1 MERVGRL
8 LCLALVL
15 SLPLVLVAVLVLQV
29 RQAAG
34 SLPATGPR
42 HTIVPGRDPGTRST
56 HRTCTSRVRN
66 TLLMTTPIAAVPAGT
81 AAPAV
86 LGLTATSAQLALLD
100 TVTVAATLY
109 NGAPRLAPPS

>member
-34 SLPATGPR
+34 SLPAAGPR
-42 HTIVPGRDPGTRST
+42 HTIVHGRDHGTQRT
-56 HRTCTSRVRN
+56 PRTCTSSVRN
-66 TLLMTTPIAAVPAGT
+66 TLLVTTPLAAVPAGT

-86 LGLTATSAQLALLD
+86 LGLTATPTQLALLD
-100 TVTVAATLY
+100 TVTGAATLY
-109 NGAPRLAPPS
+109 SGGF

>member
-8 LCLALVL
+8 LCIALVL

-42 HTIVPGRDPGTRST
+42 HTIVHGRDHGTQRT
-56 HRTCTSRVRN
+56 HRTYTSSVRN
-66 TLLMTTPIAAVPAGT
+66 TLLVTIRIAADPA
-81 AAPAV
+81 
-86 LGLTATSAQLALLD
+86 LGLIAGW
-100 TVTVAATLY
+100 VAELIR
-109 NGAPRLAPPS
+109 APIVRRLIPKRPKP